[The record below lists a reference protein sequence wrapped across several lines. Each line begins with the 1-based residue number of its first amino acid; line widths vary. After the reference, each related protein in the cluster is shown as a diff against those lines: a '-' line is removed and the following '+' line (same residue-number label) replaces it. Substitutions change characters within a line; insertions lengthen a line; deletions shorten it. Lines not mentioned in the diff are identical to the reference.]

1 VRLGFGHE
9 DKKGGTITLF
19 DLLKAAVRQRPDYI
33 IVGEV
38 RGEEAYTLF
47 QAMATGHL
55 GMCTMHAESVEA
67 VINRL
72 ESEPMNIPKPLIAMT
87 NVIMVMARTEIDGKP
102 ARRVNTT
109 TEVVGLDPNSR
120 NIATDEVFQWNPK
133 FDTFSRS
140 NHSVRLEKQM
150 KKLGIN
156 EEEVKQELNRRQTV
170 LDWMTSKSIR
180 RYTEVATVIREY
192 YANPDRVFQKARVG
206 LK

>member
-9 DKKGGTITLF
+9 EKRSGSITLF

-55 GMCTMHAESVEA
+55 GMCTLHAESVEG

-72 ESEPMNIPKPLIAMT
+72 GSEPMNIPRSLIAMT
-87 NVIMVMARTEIDGKP
+87 NVIMVMGRTEVGGKP
-102 ARRVNTT
+102 ARRVKET
-109 TEVVGLDPNSR
+109 TEVLELDQEKAC
-120 NIATDEVFQWNPK
+120 ILTDEVFTWNPK
-133 FDTFSRS
+133 FDTFSFS
-140 NHSVRLEKQM
+140 GHSTLLQRHM
-150 KKLGIN
+150 KRFGVT
-156 EEEVKQELNRRQTV
+156 EEEVKRELNRRQTV
-170 LDWMTSKSIR
+170 LDWMTRQGIR
-180 RYTEVATVIREY
+180 RYTEVANVIREY